1 MARKALIVDD
11 QKINLTIVGAMLKV
25 MGFEVDSCLSG
36 QEAIDRTKEVVYD
49 LVLLDIIMPEM
60 DGFEACEKMLGHNPD
75 LPVIMLTAL
84 ADEESLSR
92 SFDAGAIDYI
102 RKPVKRSE
110 LQARINNII
119 KIKDQEERLNS
130 LNSKLLADLNVASS
144 VQAYLVPD
152 WMSFDHG
159 LAVCSLYEPSEK
171 VSGDILDIIAIS
183 PTRKIV
189 YIGDI
194 SGHGVQAALLMT
206 AIAAVIKM
214 IVEAEKRDATPLNI
228 LNKLNRALR
237 NDFFSDNYLTILIGL
252 VDTESNSFEYCNAGH
267 PPVIEY
273 NPRSGLATP
282 LPDSGAVPIGWVK
295 DYDYSNLETNR
306 VTLDDDAALLLYTDG
321 VYECEDSQGE
331 FLGMDGLVKVVS
343 QCAQPGQLVCLP
355 YLIREGLDRAGFSM
369 VNDDLTMLSISKT
382 MTAPEDE
389 LFFKVSPKAHDVAR
403 VGQNCDRFLVQRTGD
418 AKLAAQVELVVNE
431 TLNNIIRHSIE
442 GADKDCADIFFR
454 LTLAEDIQIH
464 CWDKGRPW
472 QPPPTLDNDAFDGQN
487 GLNTSGRG
495 VAIIKTL
502 ATDFHIQRNGRLN
515 KTHIRID
522 RHPYG
527 NPTGKRGDT
536 LEK

>member
-1 MARKALIVDD
+1 MIRKALIVDD

-25 MGFEVDSCLSG
+25 MGFEVDCCLSG
-36 QEAIDRTKEVVYD
+36 QEAIIRSQERPYD

-60 DGFEACEKMLGHNPD
+60 DGFEACEKILAHTPD

-84 ADEESLSR
+84 ADDESLSK

-110 LQARINNII
+110 LQARISNII

-152 WMSFDHG
+152 WMNFDNG

-171 VSGDILDIIAIS
+171 VSGDILDIITIS

-214 IVEAEKRDATPLNI
+214 IVEAEKHDATPLNI
-228 LNKLNRALR
+228 LNKLNHVLK

-252 VDTESNSFEYCNAGH
+252 VDTQSSSFEYCNAGH

-273 NPRSGLATP
+273 NPRNGLATL
-282 LPDSGAVPIGWVK
+282 LPDCGAVPLGLVK
-295 DYDYSNLETNR
+295 DYDYSTLVTNR
-306 VTLDDDAALLLYTDG
+306 VALGDDSALLLYTDG
-321 VYECEDSQGE
+321 VYECEDPQGE
-331 FLGMDGLVKVVS
+331 FLGMEGLAKLVS
-343 QCAQPGQLVCLP
+343 QAAQPDQLVCLP
-355 YLIREGLDRAGFSM
+355 YLIRQELGRAGFTV

-403 VGQNCDRFLVQRTGD
+403 VGQHCDHFLIHHTGD

-431 TLNNIIRHSIE
+431 TLNNIIRHSLE
-442 GADKDCADIFFR
+442 GTDKDCADIFFR
-454 LTLAEDIQIH
+454 LTLGKDIQIH

-472 QPPPTLDNDAFDGQN
+472 QPPPSLDNDAFDGHD

-495 VAIIKTL
+495 VAIIKTI
-502 ATDFHIQRNGRLN
+502 AHDFHIQRNGQLN
-515 KTHIRID
+515 KTYIRID
-522 RHPYG
+522 RHLHG
-527 NPTGKRGDT
+527 NSTGERGDT
-536 LEK
+536 L